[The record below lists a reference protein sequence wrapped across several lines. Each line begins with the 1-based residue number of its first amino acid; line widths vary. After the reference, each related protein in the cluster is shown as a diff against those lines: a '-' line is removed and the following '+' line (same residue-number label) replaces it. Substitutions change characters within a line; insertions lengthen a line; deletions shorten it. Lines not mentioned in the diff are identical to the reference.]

1 MVLAAAAAATGAE
14 DPHGEPTGTAYELMK
29 AQLYAHMRTLKN
41 IQSVERKIEAK
52 RTMLGDFEA
61 LCAKNGIRVVER
73 VVMDGEQKITFL
85 PNLLGSLAFYRVS
98 Y

>member
-29 AQLYAHMRTLKN
+29 AQLYAHVRTLKN

-52 RTMLGDFEA
+52 RTMLGDFDAYLNGVLEA
-61 LCAKNGIRVVER
+61 DAGGQDVV
-73 VVMDGEQKITFL
+73 VGT
-85 PNLLGSLAFYRVS
+85 LLLVI
-98 Y
+98 